1 MFKKHE
7 LYFLYEHYIESKNIS
22 TGAKKL
28 MKISESSFKNFIFQ
42 YGNNLNFK
50 KIIDDL
56 VKTEIRDIKIN
67 DILDDDIFRTDRS

>member
-7 LYFLYEHYIESKNIS
+7 LYFLYEHYIENKNIS

-28 MKISESSFKNFIFQ
+28 MKISESSFKNFLFQ
-42 YGNNLNFK
+42 YENNIGFK

-56 VKTEIRDIKIN
+56 VRSEIRDSKI
-67 DILDDDIFRTDRS
+67 DDLLDDDFFK

>member
-7 LYFLYEHYIESKNIS
+7 LYFLYEHYIENKNIS

-28 MKISESSFKNFIFQ
+28 MKISESSFKNFLFQ
-42 YGNNLNFK
+42 YENNIGFK

-56 VKTEIRDIKIN
+56 VRSEIRDSKIDN
-67 DILDDDIFRTDRS
+67 ILDDDIFR

>member
-7 LYFLYEHYIESKNIS
+7 LYFLYEHYIENKNIS

-28 MKISESSFKNFIFQ
+28 MKISESSFKNFLFQ
-42 YGNNLNFK
+42 YEKNIGFK

-56 VKTEIRDIKIN
+56 VRSEIRDSKIDN
-67 DILDDDIFRTDRS
+67 ILDDDIFR